1 MKRKLISLFLT
12 ICVALVSVI
21 TLSSCGRDDVLLFL
35 NWGEY
40 IDEDLLEAFEEEY
53 NCTVCMD
60 LGDSNEI
67 FYSKVK
73 SGTTIYDVV
82 CPSDY
87 MVEKM
92 FEKGLLE
99 ELDFSKFEN
108 SGYNPESDNIRY
120 GVKQITNIM
129 NQNLKDDGYDDPQIQ
144 NYFVPY
150 LWGSWGIMYS
160 TKKEGL
166 EEAVINNKDGNQW
179 ASLFDRSALPSGT
192 KVAMY
197 DSHQH
202 AYYAACR
209 YLKAA
214 GYEFQ
219 GDLTD
224 EDVVYAE
231 LPASDLNKI
240 KSLVSKMNYNAWGT
254 DTIKKQI
261 VAENLHLGFM
271 WTGDFLYYYA
281 ENLADIVSEAYD
293 EGDVELEQINDMIV
307 ALTSGER
314 KYVSESGNTYDIG
327 FDIFIPDDTIAFCDN
342 LVMTKAANHKDLA
355 YKFIDFMTSRSFT
368 YKNSDE
374 EVNPSYTNTYYV
386 DYDAVFNDVYDELVD
401 CKNITID
408 QEFKDEYDGPRGEFD
423 SYLYDTIYDIGIGIG
438 FDKYYPRDE
447 LKGSILANFSRN
459 YIKEINKTFNNART

>member
-1 MKRKLISLFLT
+1 MKKKLTSLFL
-12 ICVALVSVI
+12 IISCALI
-21 TLSSCGRDDVLLFL
+21 FTLTSCGRGDVLLFL

-40 IDEDLLEAFEEEY
+40 IDEELIEAFEEEY
-53 NCTVCMD
+53 NVTVNMD

-73 SGTTIYDVV
+73 SGTTVYDVV

-92 FEKGLLE
+92 YEKGLLE
-99 ELDFSKFEN
+99 KLDFSKFEY
-108 SGYNPESDNIRY
+108 SGYNPQSDNIRY

-129 NQNLKDDGYDDPQIQ
+129 NQNLIDDGYDDPKIE

-160 TKKEGL
+160 TKKNGL
-166 EEAVINNKDGNQW
+166 EEAVTNNKDGNQW
-179 ASLFDRSALPSGT
+179 ASLFDRNSLPKGT

-209 YLKAA
+209 YLSAS
-214 GYEFQ
+214 GYQFQ
-219 GDLTD
+219 GDLND

-231 LPASDLNKI
+231 LPTSDLNKI
-240 KSLVSKMNYNAWGT
+240 KNIVSKMNYNAWGT

-261 VAENLHLGFM
+261 VAENIDLGFM

-281 ENLADIVSEAYD
+281 ENLADIVSEAYYD
-293 EGDVELEQINDMIV
+293 GDVKLEQINDMIV
-307 ALTSGER
+307 SLTSGDR
-314 KYVSESGNTYDIG
+314 YYISDSGTKYDIG
-327 FDIFIPDDTIAFCDN
+327 FDIYIPDDTIAFCDN
-342 LVMTKAANHKDLA
+342 LVMTKNAQHKDLA

-368 YKNSDE
+368 YKNSED
-374 EVNPSYTNTYYV
+374 EVNPSLTNTYYV

-401 CKNITID
+401 MKTTTID
-408 QEFKDEYDGPRGEFD
+408 QAYKDEFEGSKSEFN

-447 LKGSILANFSRN
+447 LKGSILANFSRS
-459 YIKEINKTFNNART
+459 YIKEINKTFNTART

>member
-1 MKRKLISLFLT
+1 MKKKLTSLFL
-12 ICVALVSVI
+12 IISCALVI
-21 TLSSCGRDDVLLFL
+21 TLTSCSRDDVLLFL

-40 IDEDLLEAFEEEY
+40 IDEELIEAFEDEY
-53 NCTVCMD
+53 NVTVNMD

-73 SGTTIYDVV
+73 SGTTVYDVV

-99 ELDFSKFEN
+99 ELDFSKFEY
-108 SGYNPESDNIRY
+108 SGYNPSSDNIRY
-120 GVKQITNIM
+120 GVKKITNIM
-129 NQNLKDDGYDDPQIQ
+129 NQNLIDDGYEDSNIQ

-160 TKKEGL
+160 TKKDGL

-179 ASLFDRSALPSGT
+179 ASLFDRNSLPKGT

-209 YLKAA
+209 YLMAS
-214 GYEFQ
+214 GYQFQ
-219 GDLTD
+219 GDLTN

-231 LPASDLNKI
+231 LPTSDLNKI
-240 KSLVSKMNYNAWGT
+240 KNIVSGMKYNAWGT

-261 VAENLHLGFM
+261 VAENIDLGFM

-281 ENLADIVSEAYD
+281 ENLSDIVSEAYYD
-293 EGDVELEQINDMIV
+293 GDVELEKINDMIV
-307 ALTSGER
+307 SLTSGER
-314 KYVSESGNTYDIG
+314 KYVSKSGKTYDIG
-327 FDIFIPDDTIAFCDN
+327 FDIYIPDDTIAFCDN
-342 LVMTKAANHKDLA
+342 LVMTKAARHKDLA
-355 YKFIDFMTSRSFT
+355 YKFIDFMTSRKFT
-368 YKNSDE
+368 YKNTDE
-374 EVNPSYTNTYYV
+374 DVNPSFTNTYYV
-386 DYDAVFNDVYDELVD
+386 DYDAVFNDVYDDIVD
-401 CKNITID
+401 MRLTTID
-408 QEFKDEYDGPRGEFD
+408 QSFKDEFDGSSYEFD
-423 SYLYDTIYDIGIGIG
+423 TYLYDTIYDIGIGIG

-447 LKGSILANFSRN
+447 LKGSILANFSRS